1 MKGGTNM
8 RHLTALIIVMFA
20 LTGAHAQSDLA
31 INPLFKGSDKWNLK
45 FAATHIEGEMLED
58 YNLTLFRSITTGD
71 SHLFAEIEETI
82 EKDAATAID
91 KECGYINGELYYGF
105 YQFKPDKDGKYRYI
119 FYRNSSL
126 REDEPCE
133 ITIVYME
140 GYPTL
145 TELKKMFQK

>member
-1 MKGGTNM
+1 M

-82 EKDAATAID
+82 EKAAAPAID
-91 KECGYINGELYYGF
+91 KECGYINGKLYYGF
-105 YQFKPDKDGKYRYI
+105 YVFKPRKNKYRYI

-126 REDEPCE
+126 RSDEKNE
-133 ITIVYME
+133 VTIVYME
-140 GYPTL
+140 GYPSL
-145 TELKKMFQK
+145 KELKKMFQK